1 MYPPNDTRRSAAA
14 FVAFAIICA
23 ALFGLM
29 NGARAADAGK
39 VRIVTASGTIEF
51 VVEVAATQISRAR
64 GLMFRRS
71 LDPGAGML
79 FDYGYDKLVQFWMKD
94 TYIPLDMLFIKSD
107 GRISSIAHRAVPHSR
122 TIIPSQGLVR
132 AVLELNGGTAERLGI
147 RAGDRVLHPIFR

>member
-1 MYPPNDTRRSAAA
+1 MYPLIDTRRSVAA
-14 FVAFAIICA
+14 FAAFILLCTV
-23 ALFGLM
+23 LFGLL
-29 NGARAADAGK
+29 NSVRAADAGK

-71 LDPGAGML
+71 LDSSAGML
-79 FDYGYDKLVQFWMKD
+79 FDYGRDKLVQFWMKD
-94 TYIPLDMLFIKSD
+94 TYIPLDMLFIKAD
-107 GRISSIAHRAVPHSR
+107 GRIANIAHRAVPHSR

-147 RAGDRVLHPIFR
+147 RAGDRVLHPIFE